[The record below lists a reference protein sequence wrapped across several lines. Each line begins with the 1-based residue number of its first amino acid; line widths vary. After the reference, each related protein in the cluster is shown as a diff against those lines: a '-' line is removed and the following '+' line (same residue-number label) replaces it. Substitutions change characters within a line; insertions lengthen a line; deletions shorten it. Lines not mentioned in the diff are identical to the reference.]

1 MSPVELARFQI
12 SLDALARGV
21 SQMNET
27 LALHGAMLEEILK
40 AASLPPP
47 KSELGDTLKTIA
59 ALLTEQGATLTVLD
73 DRLADLPEQIARA
86 LTEDA

>member
-1 MSPVELARFQI
+1 MSSVELTQFQT

-40 AASLPPP
+40 AAAQPPP

-86 LTEDA
+86 LAADA